1 MDSNLLVTMEGCT
14 EVQIEL
20 ERDTKKVLTLKSE
33 IIDILDKDKLVISA
47 PIFQSKIFPL
57 SQGERVFINFNK
69 KDTGMYSFLG
79 IVYNRD
85 SKKNVPEIYI
95 RQIGKM
101 NKLQRRSFFRL
112 PIVKSILVTFT
123 DGDSEFSV
131 EGVTK
136 DISGGGIRAISNS
149 PVKLGEKVSVHI
161 ALGQASLFINAKVV
175 RCRDISDSVEKYDLG
190 LKFDNIDEQLRSKIV
205 SFIFEKQRN
214 LRKKGMI

>member
-1 MDSNLLVTMEGCT
+1 MDSNLLVTMDGCT

-20 ERDTKKVLTLKSE
+20 ERDTKKVLVLKSE
-33 IIDILDKDKLVISA
+33 IIEILDKDKIVVSA

-57 SQGERVFINFNK
+57 SLGERVFINFHK

-85 SKKNVPEIYI
+85 NKKNVPEVYI

-112 PIVKSILVTFT
+112 PIVKNIVVTYS
-123 DGDSEFSV
+123 DDDMEYNV
-131 EGVTK
+131 NGVTK
-136 DISGGGIRAISNS
+136 DISGGGIRAISND
-149 PVKLGEKVSVHI
+149 PIKLGEDVLVHI
-161 ALGQASLFINAKVV
+161 ALGQSSLFIRAKVV

-190 LKFDNIDEQLRSKIV
+190 LKFDDIDEQLRSKIV